1 MISYLFF
8 FIFLIIMMDDD
19 FLIKFYPNRLT
30 FFSKRK
36 CYD

>member
-8 FIFLIIMMDDD
+8 FIFLIIMIEVD
-19 FLIKFYPNRLT
+19 FLIKFYPNRLD
-30 FFSKRK
+30 FFSKQK